1 MIENWSHQ
9 SITNR
14 IVESHQESYIGSQEM
29 KERLLHHQIKFSE
42 CFCIHRNRF
51 RFRKAVKYFEKFS
64 KSEKNVSIG
73 ELVEKTV
80 HWFLNFQLVSLK
92 LGGLVIR
99 DESFSFLLN
108 FLLFGLILSF
118 FSLDAFFFFFF
129 FLLILFCLQILIL
142 KLVKIIKHLFILLI
156 EVWVARR
163 GLNLGLVSEIPFFFS
178 YQWFKFKLR
187 FSLFLQL
194 FSIFLFFYFGS
205 FIHLSIVFI
214 LIHFILLLFKVLVIF
229 FWFIVISLLNFL
241 GNSVQKIKNVIV

>member
-1 MIENWSHQ
+1 
-9 SITNR
+9 
-14 IVESHQESYIGSQEM
+14 M
-29 KERLLHHQIKFSE
+29 KERFFHHQIKFSE

-118 FSLDAFFFFFF
+118 FSLDTCFFFFFFFFFF
-129 FLLILFCLQILIL
+129 FLIIIFCLQILIL
-142 KLVKIIKHLFILLI
+142 ELVKIIKHLVILLI

-163 GLNLGLVSEIPFFFS
+163 GLNLGLVFVIPFFFS
-178 YQWFKFKLR
+178 YQWSKFKLR

-194 FSIFLFFYFGS
+194 FNIFLFLYFGS

-229 FWFIVISLLNFL
+229 CWFIVIPLLNFL